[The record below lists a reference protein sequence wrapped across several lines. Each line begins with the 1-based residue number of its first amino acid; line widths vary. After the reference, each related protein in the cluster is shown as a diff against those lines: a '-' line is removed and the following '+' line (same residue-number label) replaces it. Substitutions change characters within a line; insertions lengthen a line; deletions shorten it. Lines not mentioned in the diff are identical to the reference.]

1 VLPSFFLV
9 ATLGLLLV
17 LWSMGLLWL
26 RFRAWRGAEE
36 QAEEQAE
43 ERAEALLRE
52 LLSEEEYRQL
62 GQLGY
67 LEVRSRAQPGR
78 RYRIPRHWG
87 LVQVLEDAAPIT
99 LLCVKSMEPVPTAD
113 GVLMHKLMIEGNEE
127 DYLRIANRFQL
138 TRYGYTALPPRGTNG
153 GRS

>member
-1 VLPSFFLV
+1 MLPSFFLM
-9 ATLGLLLV
+9 ATLGLLFV
-17 LWSMGLLWL
+17 LWSTGLLWR
-26 RFRAWRGAEE
+26 RFRAWRAAEE
-36 QAEEQAE
+36 RAE

-52 LLSEEEYRQL
+52 LLSAEEYRQL

-87 LVQVLEDAAPIT
+87 LVQVLEDAVPIA
-99 LLCVKSMEPVPTAD
+99 LLCVKSTEPVPAAD

>member
-1 VLPSFFLV
+1 V
-9 ATLGLLLV
+9 AALGLLLV
-17 LWSMGLLWL
+17 LLSMGLLWP
-26 RFRAWRGAEE
+26 RFRAWRAAGE
-36 QAEEQAE
+36 QAQERAE
-43 ERAEALLRE
+43 ERAEELLRE

-78 RYRIPRHWG
+78 LYRVPRHWG
-87 LVQVLEDAAPIT
+87 LVLTLEDDAPIT
-99 LLCVKSMEPVPTAD
+99 LLCVKSTEPVPAAD

-138 TRYGYTALPPRGTNG
+138 MRYGYIPLHPRGTNG

>member
-1 VLPSFFLV
+1 MLPLFFPV

-17 LWSMGLLWL
+17 LWSMGLLWR
-26 RFRAWRGAEE
+26 RFRAWRA
-36 QAEEQAE
+36 AE

-67 LEVRSRAQPGR
+67 LEVCSRAQPR
-78 RYRIPRHWG
+78 RQYRVPRHWG
-87 LVQVLEDAAPIT
+87 LVQVLEGAAPVT
-99 LLCVKSMEPVPTAD
+99 LLCVNSTEPVPAAD
-113 GVLMHKLMIEGNEE
+113 RVLMHKLMIEGNEE

>member
-1 VLPSFFLV
+1 LFFSV
-9 ATLGLLLV
+9 AMLGLLLV
-17 LWSMGLLWL
+17 LWSMGLLWP

-36 QAEEQAE
+36 QAQ

-52 LLSEEEYRQL
+52 LLSEGEYRQL

-78 RYRIPRHWG
+78 RYRLPRHWG

-99 LLCVKSMEPVPTAD
+99 LLCVRSTEPVPAAD
-113 GVLMHKLMIEGNEE
+113 GVVMHKLMIEGNEE
-127 DYLRIANRFQL
+127 EYLRIANRFQL
-138 TRYGYTALPPRGTNG
+138 TRYGYTPLPPRASNEV
-153 GRS
+153 RS

>member
-1 VLPSFFLV
+1 MLPLFFPV

-17 LWSMGLLWL
+17 LWSMGLLWR
-26 RFRAWRGAEE
+26 RFRAWRA
-36 QAEEQAE
+36 AEEQAE
-43 ERAEALLRE
+43 ERAEGLLRE
-52 LLSEEEYRQL
+52 LLSKEEYCQL

-67 LEVRSRAQPGR
+67 LEVRSRARPGR
-78 RYRIPRHWG
+78 RYRVPRYCG
-87 LVQVLEDAAPIT
+87 LVQVLEDAAPVT
-99 LLCVKSMEPVPTAD
+99 LLCVRSTEPVPAAD

-138 TRYGYTALPPRGTNG
+138 TRYGYIPLPPRGTNG

>member
-1 VLPSFFLV
+1 MLPAFFPV
-9 ATLGLLLV
+9 AMLGLLLV
-17 LWSMGLLWL
+17 LWSTGLLWR
-26 RFRAWRGAEE
+26 RFRAWRAAEE
-36 QAEEQAE
+36 RAD

-78 RYRIPRHWG
+78 RYRIPRHCG

-99 LLCVKSMEPVPTAD
+99 QLCVRSTEPVPAAD
-113 GVLMHKLMIEGNEE
+113 GVLMHKLMIEGN
-127 DYLRIANRFQL
+127 
-138 TRYGYTALPPRGTNG
+138 
-153 GRS
+153 